1 MKLLHNGARALGG
14 LLLLSIPAW
23 AEETQTWR
31 YFAANAADNPYPNQ
45 ACITN
50 GTTWA
55 LAVDVVDA
63 DARTLRIACAGTAAN
78 AYLTDPTSAPTLDLR
93 GTVFGADETDTYTIT
108 KIAPRALGGD
118 ATKGTATAVVT
129 PGTLT
134 GDFEAWF
141 AGVPQVDADGKA
153 IDECLANY
161 ATITVDEPNLTGK
174 LKGNLVP
181 RTEKTIRWTI
191 RVPKATG
198 IDSWALAK
206 AAYNGSIAT
215 QTGTFTADSFLSVTY
230 VGGNGISNRRYDGLL
245 NLPAVT
251 TIGAWGF
258 GGNRPGG
265 FHDVRLSAEARAL
278 VTLDEGCGGWMDN
291 TTNIV
296 LGLAANNTL
305 AAQVF
310 RDLPKLRRVEF
321 TGYPPNFTETAA
333 DVFTGPGIDAITFI
347 VPPSAAWAAYLAPF
361 VASGDFIRWSGDQI
375 RAWRTEHPEGPV
387 VIGTVNGNVFK
398 SNTRHYLAVSD
409 RISSW
414 IHLDF
419 DAAHGDAVET
429 VFEIVDDAPFN
440 VALRLTARANT
451 ATGGVFAGWYG
462 DVADGKSP
470 DATLVLRDADF
481 SRWAFARFTHPWT
494 LTRDGERNAR
504 LDNGVFRLQAT
515 VDGATGTVT
524 LGRDAPCSLYAP
536 DSTGDGVLD
545 LGGAITGTDG
555 LAYRIVSLGWQHN
568 LLSSA
573 KDGTV
578 PGARVLLSPGTLT
591 SVGNAAQLFHATHY
605 RATYEAIVFDE
616 PTATGGPGS
625 WFFSDQKLLK
635 YVVFRCPAFTLAT
648 SLDGMFFGTLVGHT
662 DVGWWTLD
670 GVKTFGT
677 GQNNNLK
684 KDGRAASRLR
694 GSLKLPS
701 VTVIS
706 PHVLQDNNL
715 GEAWLAHG
723 DAKVQVLN
731 IQSNAFNNA
740 GITNLVLNAAP
751 DLAVGE
757 GAFLNLPNLKTVTYL
772 GPVVNKDAF
781 AAVLASATAAA
792 PVTVYASTFLG
803 WDKADYLDAPTADE
817 RANAPDGARIL
828 GVWRGPGGTAPL
840 AWVCH
845 RPSPFDPKR
854 TVFLLR

>member
-1 MKLLHNGARALGG
+1 MKRFLTTGIRTLVGI
-14 LLLLSIPAW
+14 LLLATPAW

-31 YFAANAADNPYPNQ
+31 YFAADAADNPHPGQ

-50 GTTWA
+50 GAAWA

-78 AYLTDPTSAPTLDLR
+78 AYLTDPTSAPALDLR
-93 GTVFGADETDTYTIT
+93 GTILGADETETYTIT

-141 AGVPQVDADGKA
+141 AGFQVDADGTA

-174 LKGNLVP
+174 LKEKLVP
-181 RTEKTIRWTI
+181 RTNNPIRWTI
-191 RVPKATG
+191 HVPRATSIETG
-198 IDSWALAK
+198 ALTASK
-206 AAYNGSIAT
+206 FGAPLPD
-215 QTGTFTADSFLSVTY
+215 QTGTFTENSFTSVRSIDM
-230 VGGNGISNRRYDGLL
+230 NGMSNRKYDGVLH
-245 NLPAVT
+245 LPAIES
-251 TIGAWGF
+251 IGSYGVS
-258 GGNRPGG
+258 GTYPGYFDIQLG
-265 FHDVRLSAEARAL
+265 AETRSVRNLRTGS
-278 VTLDEGCGGWMDN
+278 CGWM
-291 TTNIV
+291 TNPTNLV
-296 LGLAANNTL
+296 VGLAAGNTVEKW
-305 AAQVF
+305 AF
-310 RDLPKLRRVEF
+310 TRFPRLRRVEF

-361 VASGDFIRWSGDQI
+361 AASGDFIRWPVDQI

-387 VIGTVNGNVFK
+387 VIGTVKGNVFK
-398 SNTRHYLAVSD
+398 SDKDHYLAVSD

-419 DAAHGDAVET
+419 DTAHGDTVET
-429 VFEIVDDAPFN
+429 AFEIDDDAPFN
-440 VALRLTARANT
+440 VALRLTARADA
-451 ATGGVFAGWYG
+451 ATGGAFAGWYG
-462 DVADGKSP
+462 DVPDGKSP

-494 LTRDGERNAR
+494 LTRDGDRNAL
-504 LDNGVFRLQAT
+504 LDNGTFRLQAT
-515 VDGATGTVT
+515 VDDATGTVT

-536 DSTGDGVLD
+536 DNTGDGVLD
-545 LGGAITGTDG
+545 LGGTVTGRDG
-555 LAYRIVSLGWQHN
+555 LAYRIVSLGGEGS

-573 KDGTV
+573 QNDTI
-578 PGARVLLSPGTLT
+578 PGARVLLTPGTLT
-591 SVGNAAQLFHATHY
+591 SVGNAQLFHATNR
-605 RATYEAIVFDE
+605 RATYEAILFDE
-616 PTATGGPGS
+616 PTATGGPAR
-625 WFFSDQKLLK
+625 WFFSDQRLLK
-635 YVVFRCPAFTLAT
+635 YVVFRCPAFTFSTA
-648 SLDGMFFGTLVGHT
+648 LDGMFYYSLVGRT

-677 GQNNNLK
+677 GPNNNLK
-684 KDGRAASRLR
+684 MDNGRTASRLR

-701 VTVIS
+701 VTVIG
-706 PHVLQDNNL
+706 PHVLQDNYL

-731 IQSNAFNNA
+731 IQNNAFNNA

-772 GPVVNKDAF
+772 GPVVNEDAF

-803 WDKADYLDAPTADE
+803 WDKANYLAAPTADE

>member
-23 AEETQTWR
+23 AEDVQTWR
-31 YFAANAADNPYPNQ
+31 YFAADAVDNPHPGQ

-50 GTTWA
+50 GAAWA

-78 AYLTDPTSAPTLDLR
+78 AYLTDPTSAPALDLR
-93 GTVFGADETDTYTIT
+93 GTILGADETETYTIT

-141 AGVPQVDADGKA
+141 AGFQVDADGTA

-174 LKGNLVP
+174 LKEKLVP
-181 RTEKTIRWTI
+181 RTNNPIRWTI
-191 RVPKATG
+191 HVPRATSIETG
-198 IDSWALAK
+198 ALTASK
-206 AAYNGSIAT
+206 FGAPLPD
-215 QTGTFTADSFLSVTY
+215 QTGTFTENSFTSVRSIDM
-230 VGGNGISNRRYDGLL
+230 NGMSNRKYDGVLH
-245 NLPAVT
+245 LPAIES
-251 TIGAWGF
+251 IGSYGVS
-258 GGNRPGG
+258 GTYPGYFDIQLG
-265 FHDVRLSAEARAL
+265 AETRSVRNLRTGS
-278 VTLDEGCGGWMDN
+278 CGWM
-291 TTNIV
+291 TNPTNLV
-296 LGLAANNTL
+296 VGLAAGNTVEKW
-305 AAQVF
+305 AF
-310 RDLPKLRRVEF
+310 TRFPRLRRVEF

-361 VASGDFIRWSGDQI
+361 AASRDFIRWPVDQI
-375 RAWRTEHPEGPV
+375 RAWRAEHPEGPV

-398 SNTRHYLAVSD
+398 SDTRHYLAVSD

-414 IHLDF
+414 IDLDF
-419 DAAHGDAVET
+419 DTAHGDTVET
-429 VFEIVDDAPFN
+429 AFEIDDDAPFN
-440 VALRLTARANT
+440 VALRLTARADA
-451 ATGGVFAGWYG
+451 ATGGAFAGWYG
-462 DVADGKSP
+462 DVPDGKSP

-481 SRWAFARFTHPWT
+481 TRWAFARFTHPWT
-494 LTRDGERNAR
+494 LTRDGDRNAL
-504 LDNGVFRLQAT
+504 LDNGTFRLQAT
-515 VDGATGTVT
+515 VDGAARTVT
-524 LGRDAPCSLYAP
+524 LGRDAACSLYAP
-536 DSTGDGVLD
+536 DNTGDGVLD
-545 LGGAITGTDG
+545 LGGTVTGTDG
-555 LAYRIVSLGWQHN
+555 LAYRIVSLGGEGS

-573 KDGTV
+573 QNDTI
-578 PGARVLLSPGTLT
+578 PGARVLLTPGTLT
-591 SVGNAAQLFHATHY
+591 SVGNAQLFHATNR
-605 RATYEAIVFDE
+605 RATYEAILFDE
-616 PTATGGPGS
+616 PTATGGPAN
-625 WFFSDQKLLK
+625 WFFSDQRLLK
-635 YVVFRCPAFTLAT
+635 YVVFRCPAFTFSTA
-648 SLDGMFFGTLVGHT
+648 LDGMFYYSLVGHT

-677 GQNNNLK
+677 GRNNNLK
-684 KDGRAASRLR
+684 MDNGRTASRLR

-731 IQSNAFNNA
+731 IQSYAFNNA

-772 GPVVNKDAF
+772 GPVVNEDAF

-803 WDKADYLDAPTADE
+803 WDKADYLAAPTADE

>member
-31 YFAANAADNPYPNQ
+31 YFAADAADNPHPDQ

-50 GTTWA
+50 GAAWA

-63 DARTLRIACAGTAAN
+63 DARTLRIACAGAAAN
-78 AYLTDPTSAPTLDLR
+78 AYLTDPAGAPTLDLR
-93 GTVFGADETDTYTIT
+93 GTVFGANETEAYTIT

-118 ATKGTATAVVT
+118 ANKGTATAVVT

-141 AGVPQVDADGKA
+141 AGFQVDADGKA
-153 IDECLANY
+153 IGECLANY

-174 LKGNLVP
+174 LKEKLVP
-181 RTEKTIRWTI
+181 LTQGTIRWSI

-198 IDSWALAK
+198 IDSWALAA

-215 QTGTFTADSFLSVTY
+215 QTGTFTADSFLSVSY
-230 VGGNGISNRRYDGLL
+230 IGGNGMSNRSYDGLL

-251 TIGAWGF
+251 TIGSWGF
-258 GGNRPGG
+258 GGNKPG
-265 FHDVRLSAEARAL
+265 FHDIRLSSETRAL
-278 VTLDEGCGGWMDN
+278 ARLDEGCGGWMDN

-296 LGLAANNTL
+296 LGLAANNTF

-310 RDLPKLRRVEF
+310 RSLPKLRRVEF

-333 DVFTGPGIDAITFI
+333 NVFTGPGIDAITFI

-361 VASGDFIRWSGDQI
+361 AASGDFSRWPVDQI
-375 RAWRTEHPEGPV
+375 RAWRAEHPEGPV

-398 SNTRHYLAVSD
+398 SDTRHYLAVSD

-440 VALRLTARANT
+440 VALRLTARADA
-451 ATGGVFAGWYG
+451 ATGGAFAGWYG
-462 DVADGKSP
+462 DVPDGKSP

-481 SRWAFARFTHPWT
+481 TRWAFARFTHPWT
-494 LTRDGERNAR
+494 LTRDGDRNAR
-504 LDNGVFRLQAT
+504 LANGTFRLQAT
-515 VDGATGTVT
+515 VDGAARTVT
-524 LGRDAPCSLYAP
+524 LGRDAACSLYAP
-536 DSTGDGVLD
+536 DNTGDGVLD
-545 LGGAITGTDG
+545 LGGTVTGTDG
-555 LAYRIVSLGWQHN
+555 LAYRIVSLGGKGS

-573 KDGTV
+573 QNGTI
-578 PGARVLLSPGTLT
+578 PGARVLLTPGTLT
-591 SVGNAAQLFHATHY
+591 SVGNAQLFHATNR
-605 RATYEAIVFDE
+605 RATYEAILFDE
-616 PTATGGPGS
+616 PTATGGPAN
-625 WFFSDQKLLK
+625 WFFSDQRLLK
-635 YVVFRCPAFTLAT
+635 YVVFRCPAFTLSTA
-648 SLDGMFFGTLVGHT
+648 LDGMFYNSLVGRT

-684 KDGRAASRLR
+684 MDGRATSRLR
-694 GSLKLPS
+694 GALKLPS

-772 GPVVNKDAF
+772 GPVVNEDAF
-781 AAVLASATAAA
+781 AAVLASATTAA

-803 WDKADYLDAPTADE
+803 WDKANYLATPTADE

>member
-31 YFAANAADNPYPNQ
+31 YFAANAADNPHPGQ

-50 GTTWA
+50 GAAWA

-63 DARTLRIACAGTAAN
+63 DARTLRIACAGAAAN
-78 AYLTDPTSAPTLDLR
+78 AYLTDPAGAPTLDLR
-93 GTVFGADETDTYTIT
+93 GTVFGADETETYTIT

-141 AGVPQVDADGKA
+141 AGFQVDADDTA
-153 IDECLANY
+153 IDECFADY
-161 ATITVDEPNLTGK
+161 TAITVDEPNLTGK
-174 LKGNLVP
+174 LKEKLVP
-181 RTEKTIRWTI
+181 RTKEAIRWTI
-191 RVPKATG
+191 RVPKAIG
-198 IDSWALAK
+198 IDSWALA
-206 AAYNGSIAT
+206 AAYNNGSIAT
-215 QTGTFTADSFLSVTY
+215 QTGTFTADSFTSVRSID
-230 VGGNGISNRRYDGLL
+230 GNGMSNRRYDGLL

-251 TIGAWGF
+251 TIGSWGF

-321 TGYPPNFTETAA
+321 TGYPPNFTGTAA
-333 DVFTGPGIDAITFI
+333 DVFTGPGSDAITFI

-361 VASGDFIRWSGDQI
+361 AASGDFIRWPVDQI
-375 RAWRTEHPEGPV
+375 RAWRDEHPEGPV

-398 SNTRHYLAVSD
+398 SDKDHYLAVSD

-414 IHLDF
+414 IDLDF
-419 DAAHGDAVET
+419 DTAHGDTVET
-429 VFEIVDDAPFN
+429 AFEIDDDAPFN
-440 VALRLTARANT
+440 VALRLTARADA
-451 ATGGVFAGWYG
+451 ATGGAFAGWYG
-462 DVADGKSP
+462 DVPDGKSP

-481 SRWAFARFTHPWT
+481 TRWAFARFTHPWT
-494 LTRDGERNAR
+494 LTRDGDRNAR
-504 LDNGVFRLQAT
+504 LDNGTFHLQAT
-515 VDGATGTVT
+515 VDGAARTVT
-524 LGRDAPCSLYAP
+524 LGRDAACSLYAP
-536 DSTGDGVLD
+536 DNTGDGVLD
-545 LGGAITGTDG
+545 LGGTVTGTDG

-635 YVVFRCPAFTLAT
+635 YIVFRCPAFTLAT

-670 GVKTFGT
+670 GVTTFGT

-684 KDGRAASRLR
+684 KDGRATSRLR
-694 GSLKLPS
+694 GALKLPS

-803 WDKADYLDAPTADE
+803 WDKANYLDAPTADE

-828 GVWRGPGGTAPL
+828 GVWRGPGGTPL

>member
-14 LLLLSIPAW
+14 LLLLATPAW

-31 YFAANAADNPYPNQ
+31 YFAADAADNPHPGQ

-50 GTTWA
+50 GAAWA

-78 AYLTDPTSAPTLDLR
+78 AYLTDPTSAPALDLR
-93 GTVFGADETDTYTIT
+93 GTILGADETETYTIT

-118 ATKGTATAVVT
+118 AKKGTATAVVT

-141 AGVPQVDADGKA
+141 AGFQVDADGTA

-161 ATITVDEPNLTGK
+161 AAITVDEPNLTGK
-174 LKGNLVP
+174 LKEKLVP
-181 RTEKTIRWTI
+181 RTKETIRWTI

-198 IDSWALAK
+198 IDRWALAR
-206 AAYNGSIAT
+206 AYNNGSIAT
-215 QTGTFTADSFLSVTY
+215 QTGTFTADSFTSVRSID
-230 VGGNGISNRRYDGLL
+230 GNGMSNRSYDGLL

-251 TIGAWGF
+251 TIGSWGF
-258 GGNRPGG
+258 GGNRPG
-265 FHDVRLSAEARAL
+265 FDEIRLNEETRAL
-278 VTLDEGCGGWMDN
+278 ARLDEGCGGWMDN

-310 RDLPKLRRVEF
+310 RALPKLRRVEF

-333 DVFTGPGIDAITFI
+333 NVFTGPGVESITFI

-361 VASGDFIRWSGDQI
+361 AANGDFIRWSVDQI

-398 SNTRHYLAVSD
+398 SDTRHYLAVSD

-440 VALRLTARANT
+440 VALRLTARADA
-451 ATGGVFAGWYG
+451 ATGGAFAGWYG
-462 DVADGKSP
+462 DVPDGKSP

-481 SRWAFARFTHPWT
+481 TRWAFARFTHPWT
-494 LTRDGERNAR
+494 LTRDGDRNAL
-504 LDNGVFRLQAT
+504 LDNGTFRLQAT
-515 VDGATGTVT
+515 VDGAARTVT
-524 LGRDAPCSLYAP
+524 LGRDAACSLYAP
-536 DSTGDGVLD
+536 DNTGDGVLD
-545 LGGAITGTDG
+545 LGGTVTGTDG
-555 LAYRIVSLGWQHN
+555 LAYRIVSLGGKGS

-573 KDGTV
+573 QNDTI
-578 PGARVLLSPGTLT
+578 PGARVLLTPGTLT
-591 SVGNAAQLFHATHY
+591 SVGDAQLFHATNR
-605 RATYEAIVFDE
+605 RATYEAILFDE
-616 PTATGGPGS
+616 PTATGGPAR
-625 WFFSDQKLLK
+625 WFFSDQRLLK
-635 YVVFRCPAFTLAT
+635 YVVFRCPAFTFSTA
-648 SLDGMFFGTLVGHT
+648 LDGMFYYSLVGHT

-677 GQNNNLK
+677 GRNNNLK
-684 KDGRAASRLR
+684 MDNGRTASRLR

-772 GPVVNKDAF
+772 GPVVNEDAF

-803 WDKADYLDAPTADE
+803 WDKANYLAAPTADE

>member
-23 AEETQTWR
+23 AEDVQTWR
-31 YFAANAADNPYPNQ
+31 YFAADAADNPHPGQ

-50 GTTWA
+50 GAAWA

-63 DARTLRIACAGTAAN
+63 DARTLRIVCAGTAAN
-78 AYLTDPTSAPTLDLR
+78 AYLTDPTSAPALDLR
-93 GTVFGADETDTYTIT
+93 GTILGADETETYTIT

-141 AGVPQVDADGKA
+141 AGFQVDADGTA

-174 LKGNLVP
+174 LKEKLVP
-181 RTEKTIRWTI
+181 RTNNPIRWTI
-191 RVPKATG
+191 HVPRATSIETG
-198 IDSWALAK
+198 ALTASK
-206 AAYNGSIAT
+206 FGAPLPD
-215 QTGTFTADSFLSVTY
+215 QTGTFTENSFTSVRSIDM
-230 VGGNGISNRRYDGLL
+230 NGMSNRKYDGVLH
-245 NLPAVT
+245 LPAIES
-251 TIGAWGF
+251 IGSYGVS
-258 GGNRPGG
+258 GTYPGYFDIQLG
-265 FHDVRLSAEARAL
+265 AETRSVRNLRTGS
-278 VTLDEGCGGWMDN
+278 CGWM
-291 TTNIV
+291 TNPTNLV
-296 LGLAANNTL
+296 VGLAAGNTVKKW
-305 AAQVF
+305 AF
-310 RDLPKLRRVEF
+310 TRFPRLRRVEF
-321 TGYPPNFTETAA
+321 TGYPPNFTETAV
-333 DVFTGPGIDAITFI
+333 DVFTGPGADSITFI

-361 VASGDFIRWSGDQI
+361 AANGDFIRWSGDQI
-375 RAWRTEHPEGPV
+375 RAWRAEHPEGPV

-398 SNTRHYLAVSD
+398 SDTRHYLAVSD

-414 IHLDF
+414 IDLDF
-419 DAAHGDAVET
+419 DTAHGDAVET

-440 VALRLTARANT
+440 VALRLTARANA
-451 ATGGVFAGWYG
+451 ATGGAFAGWYG

-481 SRWAFARFTHPWT
+481 TRWAFARFTHPWT
-494 LTRDGERNAR
+494 LTRDGDRNAL
-504 LDNGVFRLQAT
+504 LDNGTFRLQAT

-524 LGRDAPCSLYAP
+524 LGRDAACSLYAP
-536 DSTGDGVLD
+536 DNTGDGVLD
-545 LGGAITGTDG
+545 LGGTVTGTDG
-555 LAYRIVSLGWQHN
+555 LAYRIVSLGGEGS

-573 KDGTV
+573 QNDTI
-578 PGARVLLSPGTLT
+578 PGARVLLTPGTLT
-591 SVGNAAQLFHATHY
+591 SVGNAQLFHATNR
-605 RATYEAIVFDE
+605 RATYEAILFDE
-616 PTATGGPGS
+616 PTATGGPAN
-625 WFFSDQKLLK
+625 WFFSDQRLLK
-635 YVVFRCPAFTLAT
+635 YVVFRCPAFTFSTA
-648 SLDGMFFGTLVGHT
+648 LDGMFYYSLVGHT

-677 GQNNNLK
+677 GRNNNLK
-684 KDGRAASRLR
+684 MDNGRTASRLR

-731 IQSNAFNNA
+731 IQNNAFNNA

-772 GPVVNKDAF
+772 GPVVNEDAF

-803 WDKADYLDAPTADE
+803 WDKANYLAAPTADE

>member
-1 MKLLHNGARALGG
+1 MKRFLATSIRTLVGF
-14 LLLLSIPAW
+14 LLLATPAW

-31 YFAANAADNPYPNQ
+31 YFAADAADNPHPGQ

-78 AYLTDPTSAPTLDLR
+78 AYLTDPTSAPALDLR
-93 GTVFGADETDTYTIT
+93 GTILGADETETYTIT

-141 AGVPQVDADGKA
+141 AGFQVDADGTA

-174 LKGNLVP
+174 LKEKLVP
-181 RTEKTIRWTI
+181 RTNNPIRWTI
-191 RVPKATG
+191 HVPRATSIETG
-198 IDSWALAK
+198 ALTASK
-206 AAYNGSIAT
+206 FGAPLPD
-215 QTGTFTADSFLSVTY
+215 QTGTFTENSFTSVRSIDM
-230 VGGNGISNRRYDGLL
+230 NGMSNRKYDGVLH
-245 NLPAVT
+245 LPAIES
-251 TIGAWGF
+251 IGSYGVS
-258 GGNRPGG
+258 GTYPGYFDIQLG
-265 FHDVRLSAEARAL
+265 AETRSVRNLRTGS
-278 VTLDEGCGGWMDN
+278 CGWM
-291 TTNIV
+291 TNPTNLV
-296 LGLAANNTL
+296 VGLAAGNTVEEW
-305 AAQVF
+305 AF
-310 RDLPKLRRVEF
+310 TRFPRLRRVEF

-361 VASGDFIRWSGDQI
+361 AASGDFIRWPGDQI
-375 RAWRTEHPEGPV
+375 RAWRDEHPEGPV

-398 SNTRHYLAVSD
+398 SDTRHYLAVSD

-414 IHLDF
+414 IDLDF
-419 DAAHGDAVET
+419 DTAHGDTVET
-429 VFEIVDDAPFN
+429 AFEIDDDAPFN
-440 VALRLTARANT
+440 VALRLTARADA
-451 ATGGVFAGWYG
+451 ATGGAFAGWYG
-462 DVADGKSP
+462 DVPDGKSP

-481 SRWAFARFTHPWT
+481 TRWAFARFTHPWT
-494 LTRDGERNAR
+494 LTRDGDRNAR
-504 LDNGVFRLQAT
+504 LDNGTFRLQAT
-515 VDGATGTVT
+515 VDGAARTVT
-524 LGRDAPCSLYAP
+524 LGRDAACSLYAP
-536 DSTGDGVLD
+536 DNTGDGVLD
-545 LGGAITGTDG
+545 LGGTVTGRDG
-555 LAYRIVSLGWQHN
+555 LAYRIVSLGGEGS

-573 KDGTV
+573 QNDTI
-578 PGARVLLSPGTLT
+578 PGARVLLTPGTLT
-591 SVGNAAQLFHATHY
+591 SVGNAQLFHATNR
-605 RATYEAIVFDE
+605 RATYEAILFDE
-616 PTATGGPGS
+616 PTATGGPAN
-625 WFFSDQKLLK
+625 WFFSDQRLLK
-635 YVVFRCPAFTLAT
+635 YVVFRCPAFTFSTA
-648 SLDGMFFGTLVGHT
+648 LDGMFYYSLVGHT

-677 GQNNNLK
+677 GRNNNLK
-684 KDGRAASRLR
+684 MDNGRAASRLR

-772 GPVVNKDAF
+772 GPVVNEDAF

-803 WDKADYLDAPTADE
+803 WDKADYLAAPTADE

>member
-23 AEETQTWR
+23 AEDVQTWR
-31 YFAANAADNPYPNQ
+31 YFAKDAVDNPYPNQ

-63 DARTLRIACAGTAAN
+63 DARILRIACAGTAAN
-78 AYLTDPTSAPTLDLR
+78 AYLTDPTSAPALDLR
-93 GTVFGADETDTYTIT
+93 GTILGADETETYTIT
-108 KIAPRALGGD
+108 KIAPQALGGD
-118 ATKGTATAVVT
+118 AAKGTATAVVT

-141 AGVPQVDADGKA
+141 AGFQVDADGTA

-174 LKGNLVP
+174 LKEKLVP
-181 RTEKTIRWTI
+181 RTNNPIRWTI
-191 RVPKATG
+191 HVPRATSIETG
-198 IDSWALAK
+198 ALTASK
-206 AAYNGSIAT
+206 FGAPLPD
-215 QTGTFTADSFLSVTY
+215 QTGTFTENSFTSVRSIDM
-230 VGGNGISNRRYDGLL
+230 NGMSNRKYDGVLH
-245 NLPAVT
+245 LPAIES
-251 TIGAWGF
+251 IGSYGVS
-258 GGNRPGG
+258 GTYPGYFDIQLG
-265 FHDVRLSAEARAL
+265 AETRSVRNLRTGS
-278 VTLDEGCGGWMDN
+278 CGWM
-291 TTNIV
+291 TNPTNLV
-296 LGLAANNTL
+296 VGLAAGNTVKKW
-305 AAQVF
+305 AF
-310 RDLPKLRRVEF
+310 TRFPRLRRVEF
-321 TGYPPNFTETAA
+321 TGYPPNFTETAV
-333 DVFTGPGIDAITFI
+333 DVFTGPGADSITFI

-361 VASGDFIRWSGDQI
+361 AANGDFIRWSGDQI
-375 RAWRTEHPEGPV
+375 RAWRAEHPEGPV

-398 SNTRHYLAVSD
+398 SDTRHYLAVSD

-414 IHLDF
+414 IDLDF
-419 DAAHGDAVET
+419 DTAHGDTVET
-429 VFEIVDDAPFN
+429 AFEIDDDAPFN
-440 VALRLTARANT
+440 VALRLTARADA
-451 ATGGVFAGWYG
+451 ATGGAFAGWYG
-462 DVADGKSP
+462 DVPDGKSP

-481 SRWAFARFTHPWT
+481 TRWAFARFTHPWT
-494 LTRDGERNAR
+494 LTRDGDRNAL
-504 LDNGVFRLQAT
+504 LDNGTFRLQAT
-515 VDGATGTVT
+515 VDGAARTVT
-524 LGRDAPCSLYAP
+524 LGRDAACSLYAP

-555 LAYRIVSLGWQHN
+555 FAYRIVSLGGEGS

-573 KDGTV
+573 QNDTI
-578 PGARVLLSPGTLT
+578 PGARVLLTPGTLT
-591 SVGNAAQLFHATHY
+591 SVGNAQLFHATNR
-605 RATYEAIVFDE
+605 RATYEAILFDE
-616 PTATGGPGS
+616 PTATGGPAS
-625 WFFSDQKLLK
+625 WFFSDQRLLK
-635 YVVFRCPAFTLAT
+635 YVVFRCPAFTFSTA
-648 SLDGMFFGTLVGHT
+648 LDGMFYYSLVGHT

-677 GQNNNLK
+677 GRNNNLK
-684 KDGRAASRLR
+684 MDNGRTASRLR

-701 VTVIS
+701 VTSLS

-731 IQSNAFNNA
+731 IQSYAFNNA

-772 GPVVNKDAF
+772 GPVVNEDAF
-781 AAVLASATAAA
+781 AAVLASATTAA

-803 WDKADYLDAPTADE
+803 WNKADYLAAPTADE
-817 RANAPDGARIL
+817 RATAPDGARIL
-828 GVWRGPGGTAPL
+828 GVWRGPGGTPL

>member
-23 AEETQTWR
+23 AEDVQTWR
-31 YFAANAADNPYPNQ
+31 YFAKDAVDNPHPGQ

-50 GTTWA
+50 GAAWA

-78 AYLTDPTSAPTLDLR
+78 AYLTDPTSAPALDLR
-93 GTVFGADETDTYTIT
+93 GTILGADETETYTIT

-141 AGVPQVDADGKA
+141 AGFQVDADGTA

-174 LKGNLVP
+174 LKEKLVP
-181 RTEKTIRWTI
+181 RTNNPIRWTI
-191 RVPKATG
+191 HVPRATSIETG
-198 IDSWALAK
+198 ALTASK
-206 AAYNGSIAT
+206 FGAPLPD
-215 QTGTFTADSFLSVTY
+215 QTGTFTENSFTSVRSIDM
-230 VGGNGISNRRYDGLL
+230 NGMSNRKYDGVLH
-245 NLPAVT
+245 LPAIES
-251 TIGAWGF
+251 IGSYGVS
-258 GGNRPGG
+258 GTYPGYFDIQLG
-265 FHDVRLSAEARAL
+265 AETRSVRNLRTGS
-278 VTLDEGCGGWMDN
+278 CGWM
-291 TTNIV
+291 TNPTNLV
-296 LGLAANNTL
+296 VGLAAGNTVKKW
-305 AAQVF
+305 AF
-310 RDLPKLRRVEF
+310 TRFPRLRRVEF
-321 TGYPPNFTETAA
+321 TGYPPNFTETAV
-333 DVFTGPGIDAITFI
+333 DVFTGPGADSITFI

-361 VASGDFIRWSGDQI
+361 AANGDFIRWSGDQI
-375 RAWRTEHPEGPV
+375 RAWRAEHPEGPV

-398 SNTRHYLAVSD
+398 SDTRHYLAVSD

-414 IHLDF
+414 IDLDF
-419 DAAHGDAVET
+419 DTAHGDAVET

-440 VALRLTARANT
+440 VALRLTARADA
-451 ATGGVFAGWYG
+451 ATGGAFAGWYG
-462 DVADGKSP
+462 DVPDGKSP

-481 SRWAFARFTHPWT
+481 TRWAFARFTHPWT
-494 LTRDGERNAR
+494 LTRDGDRNAL
-504 LDNGVFRLQAT
+504 LDNGTFRLQAT
-515 VDGATGTVT
+515 VDGAARTVT

-536 DSTGDGVLD
+536 GNTGDGVLD

-555 LAYRIVSLGWQHN
+555 LAYRIVSLGWKGS

-573 KDGTV
+573 QNDTI
-578 PGARVLLSPGTLT
+578 PGARVLLTPGTLT
-591 SVGNAAQLFHATHY
+591 SVGNAQLFHATNR
-605 RATYEAIVFDE
+605 RATYEAILFDE
-616 PTATGGPGS
+616 PTATGGPAN
-625 WFFSDQKLLK
+625 WFFSDQRLLK
-635 YVVFRCPAFTLAT
+635 YVVFRCPAFTFSTA
-648 SLDGMFFGTLVGHT
+648 LDGMFYNSLVGRT

-731 IQSNAFNNA
+731 IQSYAFNNA
-740 GITNLVLNAAP
+740 GLTNLVLNAAP

-772 GPVVNKDAF
+772 GPVVNEDAF

-803 WDKADYLDAPTADE
+803 WDKANYLAAPTADE

-828 GVWRGPGGTAPL
+828 GVWRGPGDTAPL

>member
-23 AEETQTWR
+23 AEDVQTWR
-31 YFAANAADNPYPNQ
+31 YFAADAADNPHPGQ

-50 GTTWA
+50 GAAWA

-63 DARTLRIACAGTAAN
+63 DARTLRIACAGAAAN
-78 AYLTDPTSAPTLDLR
+78 AYLTDPTSAPALDLR
-93 GTVFGADETDTYTIT
+93 GTILGADETETYTIT

-118 ATKGTATAVVT
+118 AAKGTATAVVT

-141 AGVPQVDADGKA
+141 AGFQVDADGTA

-174 LKGNLVP
+174 LKEKLVP
-181 RTEKTIRWTI
+181 RTNNPIRWTI
-191 RVPKATG
+191 HVPRATSIETG
-198 IDSWALAK
+198 ALTASK
-206 AAYNGSIAT
+206 FGAPLPD
-215 QTGTFTADSFLSVTY
+215 QTGTFTENSFTSVRSIDM
-230 VGGNGISNRRYDGLL
+230 NGMSNRKYDGVLH
-245 NLPAVT
+245 LPAIES
-251 TIGAWGF
+251 IGSYGVS
-258 GGNRPGG
+258 GTYPGYFDIQLG
-265 FHDVRLSAEARAL
+265 AETRSVRNLRTGS
-278 VTLDEGCGGWMDN
+278 CGWM
-291 TTNIV
+291 TNPTNLV
-296 LGLAANNTL
+296 VGLAAGNTVKKW
-305 AAQVF
+305 AF
-310 RDLPKLRRVEF
+310 TRFPRLRRVEF
-321 TGYPPNFTETAA
+321 TGYPPNFTETAV
-333 DVFTGPGIDAITFI
+333 DVFTGPGADSITFI

-361 VASGDFIRWSGDQI
+361 AANGDFIRWSGDQI
-375 RAWRTEHPEGPV
+375 RAWRAEHPEGPV

-398 SNTRHYLAVSD
+398 SDTRHYLAVSD

-414 IHLDF
+414 IDLDF
-419 DAAHGDAVET
+419 DTAHGDTVET
-429 VFEIVDDAPFN
+429 AFEIDDDAPFN
-440 VALRLTARANT
+440 VALRLTARADA
-451 ATGGVFAGWYG
+451 ATGGAFAGWYG
-462 DVADGKSP
+462 DVPDGKSP

-481 SRWAFARFTHPWT
+481 TRWAFARFTHPWT
-494 LTRDGERNAR
+494 LTRDGDRNAL
-504 LDNGVFRLQAT
+504 LDNGTFRLQAT
-515 VDGATGTVT
+515 VDGAARTVT
-524 LGRDAPCSLYAP
+524 LGRDAACSLYAP
-536 DSTGDGVLD
+536 DNTGDGVLD
-545 LGGAITGTDG
+545 LGGTVTGRDG
-555 LAYRIVSLGWQHN
+555 LAYRIVSLGGEGS

-573 KDGTV
+573 QNDTI
-578 PGARVLLSPGTLT
+578 PGARVLLTPGTLT
-591 SVGNAAQLFHATHY
+591 SVGNAQLFHATNR
-605 RATYEAIVFDE
+605 RATYEAILFDE
-616 PTATGGPGS
+616 PTATGGPAN
-625 WFFSDQKLLK
+625 WFFSDQRLLK
-635 YVVFRCPAFTLAT
+635 YVVFRCPAFTFSTA
-648 SLDGMFFGTLVGHT
+648 LDGMFYYSLVGHT

-684 KDGRAASRLR
+684 KDNGRAASRLR

-772 GPVVNKDAF
+772 GPVVNEDAF

-803 WDKADYLDAPTADE
+803 WDKADYLAAPTADE

>member
-1 MKLLHNGARALGG
+1 MKRFLTTSIRTLVGF
-14 LLLLSIPAW
+14 LLLSIPAW
-23 AEETQTWR
+23 AEDVQTWR
-31 YFAANAADNPYPNQ
+31 YFAADAADNPHPGQ

-50 GTTWA
+50 GAAWA

-63 DARTLRIACAGTAAN
+63 DARTLRIACAGDAAN
-78 AYLTDPTSAPTLDLR
+78 AYLTDPAGAPTLDLR
-93 GTVFGADETDTYTIT
+93 GTVFGADETEAYTIT

-174 LKGNLVP
+174 LKEKLVP
-181 RTEKTIRWTI
+181 RTKETIRWTI

-198 IDSWALAK
+198 IDSGALVG
-206 AAYNGSIAT
+206 AYNGSIAT
-215 QTGTFTADSFLSVTY
+215 QTGTFTADSFLSVSY
-230 VGGNGISNRRYDGLL
+230 IGGNGMSNRRYDGLL

-251 TIGAWGF
+251 TIGSWGF

-265 FHDVRLSAEARAL
+265 FHDIRLSSETRAL
-278 VTLDEGCGGWMDN
+278 ARLDEGCGGWMDN

-296 LGLAANNTL
+296 LGLAANNTF
-305 AAQVF
+305 ASQVF
-310 RDLPKLRRVEF
+310 HDLPKLRHVEF
-321 TGYPPNFTETAA
+321 TGYPPNFTGTAA

-361 VASGDFIRWSGDQI
+361 AANGDFIRWPVDQI
-375 RAWRTEHPEGPV
+375 RAWRAEHPEGPV

-414 IHLDF
+414 IDLDF
-419 DAAHGDAVET
+419 DTAHGDTVET
-429 VFEIVDDAPFN
+429 AFEIDDDAPFN
-440 VALRLTARANT
+440 VALRLTARADAT
-451 ATGGVFAGWYG
+451 TGGAFAGWYG
-462 DVADGKSP
+462 DVPDGKSP

-515 VDGATGTVT
+515 VDDATGTVT

-536 DSTGDGVLD
+536 DNTGDGVLD
-545 LGGAITGTDG
+545 LGGAITEKDG
-555 LAYRIVSLGWQHN
+555 LAYRIVSLGGEGS

-573 KDGTV
+573 QNGTI
-578 PGARVLLSPGTLT
+578 PGARVLLTPGTLT
-591 SVGNAAQLFHATHY
+591 SVGNAQLFHATNR
-605 RATYEAIVFDE
+605 RATYEAILFDE
-616 PTATGGPGS
+616 PTATGGPAR
-625 WFFSDQKLLK
+625 WFFSDQRLLK
-635 YVVFRCPAFTLAT
+635 YVVFSCPAFTFSTA
-648 SLDGMFFGTLVGHT
+648 LDGMFYYSLVGRT

-677 GQNNNLK
+677 GPNNNLK
-684 KDGRAASRLR
+684 MDGRAASRLR

-701 VTVIS
+701 VTVIG

-723 DAKVQVLN
+723 DAKVQVLD
-731 IQSNAFNNA
+731 IQSSAFNNA

-772 GPVVNKDAF
+772 GPVVNEDAF

-803 WDKADYLDAPTADE
+803 WDKANYLAAPTADE

>member
-23 AEETQTWR
+23 AEDVQTWR
-31 YFAANAADNPYPNQ
+31 YFAADAVDNPHPGQ

-50 GTTWA
+50 GAAWA

-78 AYLTDPTSAPTLDLR
+78 AYLTDPTSAPALDLR
-93 GTVFGADETDTYTIT
+93 GTVFGADETDAYTIT

-141 AGVPQVDADGKA
+141 AGFQVDADGTA

-174 LKGNLVP
+174 LKEKLVP
-181 RTEKTIRWTI
+181 RTNNPIRWTI
-191 RVPKATG
+191 HVPRATSIENG
-198 IDSWALAK
+198 ALTASK
-206 AAYNGSIAT
+206 FGAPLPD
-215 QTGTFTADSFLSVTY
+215 QTGTFTENSFTSVRSIDM
-230 VGGNGISNRRYDGLL
+230 NGMSNRKYDGVLH
-245 NLPAVT
+245 LPAIES
-251 TIGAWGF
+251 IGSYGVS
-258 GGNRPGG
+258 GSNPGYFDIQLG
-265 FHDVRLSAEARAL
+265 AETRSVRNLRTGS
-278 VTLDEGCGGWMDN
+278 CGWM
-291 TTNIV
+291 TNPTNLV
-296 LGLAANNTL
+296 VGLAAGNTVKKW
-305 AAQVF
+305 AF
-310 RDLPKLRRVEF
+310 TRFPRLRRVEF

-361 VASGDFIRWSGDQI
+361 AASRDFIRWPVDQI
-375 RAWRTEHPEGPV
+375 RAWRAEHPEGPV

-398 SNTRHYLAVSD
+398 SDTRHYLAVSD

-419 DAAHGDAVET
+419 DTAHGDAVET

-440 VALRLTARANT
+440 VALRLTARADA
-451 ATGGVFAGWYG
+451 ATGGAFAGWYG
-462 DVADGKSP
+462 DVPDGKSP

-481 SRWAFARFTHPWT
+481 TRWAFARFTHPWT
-494 LTRDGERNAR
+494 LTRDGDRNAL
-504 LDNGVFRLQAT
+504 LDNGTFRLQAT
-515 VDGATGTVT
+515 VDGAARTVT
-524 LGRDAPCSLYAP
+524 LGRDAVCSLYAP
-536 DSTGDGVLD
+536 DNTGDGVLD
-545 LGGAITGTDG
+545 LGGTVTGTDG
-555 LAYRIVSLGWQHN
+555 LAYRIVSLGGKGS

-573 KDGTV
+573 QNGTI
-578 PGARVLLSPGTLT
+578 PGARVLLTPGTLT
-591 SVGNAAQLFHATHY
+591 SVGNAQLFHATNR
-605 RATYEAIVFDE
+605 RATYEAILFDE
-616 PTATGGPGS
+616 PTATGGPAN
-625 WFFSDQKLLK
+625 WFFSDQLLLK
-635 YVVFRCPAFTLAT
+635 YVVFRCPAFTFSTA
-648 SLDGMFFGTLVGHT
+648 LDGMFYNSLVGHT

-677 GQNNNLK
+677 GPNNNLK
-684 KDGRAASRLR
+684 MDNGRTASRLR

-701 VTVIS
+701 VTVIG
-706 PHVLQDNNL
+706 PHVLQDNYL

-731 IQSNAFNNA
+731 IQNNAFNNA

-772 GPVVNKDAF
+772 GPVVNEDAF

-803 WDKADYLDAPTADE
+803 WDKANYLAAPTADE

>member
-23 AEETQTWR
+23 AEDVQTWR
-31 YFAANAADNPYPNQ
+31 YFAADAADNPHPGQ

-50 GTTWA
+50 GAAWA

-78 AYLTDPTSAPTLDLR
+78 AYLTDPTSAPALDLR
-93 GTVFGADETDTYTIT
+93 GTILGADETETYTIT

-141 AGVPQVDADGKA
+141 AGFQVDADGTA

-174 LKGNLVP
+174 LKEKLVP
-181 RTEKTIRWTI
+181 RTNNPIRWTI
-191 RVPKATG
+191 HVPRATSIETG
-198 IDSWALAK
+198 ALTASK
-206 AAYNGSIAT
+206 FGAPLPD
-215 QTGTFTADSFLSVTY
+215 QTGTFTENSFTSVRSIDM
-230 VGGNGISNRRYDGLL
+230 NGMSNRKYDGVLH
-245 NLPAVT
+245 LPAIES
-251 TIGAWGF
+251 IGSYGVS
-258 GGNRPGG
+258 GTYPGYFDIQLG
-265 FHDVRLSAEARAL
+265 AETRSVRNLRTGS
-278 VTLDEGCGGWMDN
+278 CGWM
-291 TTNIV
+291 TNPTNLV
-296 LGLAANNTL
+296 VGLAAGNTVEKW
-305 AAQVF
+305 AF
-310 RDLPKLRRVEF
+310 TRFPRLRRVEF

-361 VASGDFIRWSGDQI
+361 AASRDFIRWPVDQI
-375 RAWRTEHPEGPV
+375 RAWRAEHPEGPI

-414 IHLDF
+414 IDLDF
-419 DAAHGDAVET
+419 DTAHGDTVET
-429 VFEIVDDAPFN
+429 AFEIDDDAPFN
-440 VALRLTARANT
+440 VALRLTARADA
-451 ATGGVFAGWYG
+451 ATGGAFAGWYG
-462 DVADGKSP
+462 DVPDGKSP

-481 SRWAFARFTHPWT
+481 TRWAFARFTHPWT
-494 LTRDGERNAR
+494 LTRDGDRNAL
-504 LDNGVFRLQAT
+504 LDNGTFRLQAT

-524 LGRDAPCSLYAP
+524 LGRDAACSLYAP
-536 DSTGDGVLD
+536 DNTGDGVLD
-545 LGGAITGTDG
+545 LGGTVTGTDG
-555 LAYRIVSLGWQHN
+555 LAYRIVSLGGEGS

-573 KDGTV
+573 QNDTI
-578 PGARVLLSPGTLT
+578 PGARVLLTPGTLT
-591 SVGNAAQLFHATHY
+591 SVGNAQLFHATNR
-605 RATYEAIVFDE
+605 RATYEAILFDE
-616 PTATGGPGS
+616 PTATGGPAN
-625 WFFSDQKLLK
+625 WFFSDQRLLK
-635 YVVFRCPAFTLAT
+635 YVVFRCPAFTFSTA
-648 SLDGMFFGTLVGHT
+648 LDGMFYYSLVGHT

-677 GQNNNLK
+677 GRNNNLK
-684 KDGRAASRLR
+684 MDNGRTASRLR

-772 GPVVNKDAF
+772 GPVVNEDAF

-803 WDKADYLDAPTADE
+803 WDKANYLAAPTADE

>member
-23 AEETQTWR
+23 AEDVQTWR
-31 YFAANAADNPYPNQ
+31 YFAADAADNPYPNQ

-78 AYLTDPTSAPTLDLR
+78 AYLTDPTSAPSLDLR
-93 GTVFGADETDTYTIT
+93 GTVFGADETETYTIT

-141 AGVPQVDADGKA
+141 AGFQVDADGTA
-153 IDECLANY
+153 IECLANY
-161 ATITVDEPNLTGK
+161 AAITVDEPNLTGK
-174 LKGNLVP
+174 LKEKLVP

-198 IDSWALAK
+198 IDSWALAR
-206 AAYNGSIAT
+206 AYNNGSIAT
-215 QTGTFTADSFLSVTY
+215 QTGTFTADSFTSVRSID
-230 VGGNGISNRRYDGLL
+230 GNGMSNRSYDGLL

-251 TIGAWGF
+251 TIGSWGF
-258 GGNRPGG
+258 GGNRPG
-265 FHDVRLSAEARAL
+265 FDEIRLNEETRAL
-278 VTLDEGCGGWMDN
+278 ARLDEGCGGWMDN

-310 RDLPKLRRVEF
+310 RALPKLRRVEF

-333 DVFTGPGIDAITFI
+333 NVFTGPGVESITFI

-361 VASGDFIRWSGDQI
+361 AASGDFIRWPVDKI
-375 RAWRTEHPEGPV
+375 RAWCDEHPEGPV
-387 VIGTVNGNVFK
+387 VIGTVKGNVFK
-398 SNTRHYLAVSD
+398 SDKDHYLAVSD

-419 DAAHGDAVET
+419 DAAHGDTVET
-429 VFEIVDDAPFN
+429 AFEIVDDAPFN
-440 VALRLTARANT
+440 VALRLTARANA

-462 DVADGKSP
+462 DVPDGKSP

-481 SRWAFARFTHPWT
+481 TRWAFARFTHPWT
-494 LTRDGERNAR
+494 LTRDGDRNAR

-515 VDGATGTVT
+515 VDGATRTVT

-545 LGGAITGTDG
+545 LGGAITGPDG
-555 LAYRIVSLGWQHN
+555 PYRIVSLGWKHN
-568 LLSSA
+568 LLSSS

-677 GQNNNLK
+677 GQDNDLK
-684 KDGRAASRLR
+684 KDSRVDTRLR

-706 PHVLQDNNL
+706 PHVFQNNNL

-723 DAKVQVLN
+723 DAKVQVLD
-731 IQSNAFNNA
+731 IQSSAFNSA
-740 GITNLVLNAAP
+740 GLTNLVLNAAP
-751 DLAVGE
+751 NLAVGE
-757 GAFLNLPNLKTVTYL
+757 GAFLNLPNLKSVTYL
-772 GPVVNKDAF
+772 GPVVNEDAF

-803 WDKADYLDAPTADE
+803 WDKADYLAAPTADE

>member
-31 YFAANAADNPYPNQ
+31 YFAANAADNPHPGQ

-50 GTTWA
+50 GAAWA

-63 DARTLRIACAGTAAN
+63 DARTLRIACAGAAAN
-78 AYLTDPTSAPTLDLR
+78 AYLTDPAGAPTLDLR
-93 GTVFGADETDTYTIT
+93 GTVFGADETEAYTIT

-118 ATKGTATAVVT
+118 AKKGTATAVVT

-141 AGVPQVDADGKA
+141 AGFQVDADDTA

-174 LKGNLVP
+174 LKEKLVP
-181 RTEKTIRWTI
+181 RTKETIRWTI

-198 IDSWALAK
+198 IDSWALAG
-206 AAYNGSIAT
+206 AYNGSIAT
-215 QTGTFTADSFLSVTY
+215 QTGTFTADSFTSVRSID
-230 VGGNGISNRRYDGLL
+230 GNGMSNRSYDGLL

-251 TIGAWGF
+251 TIGSWGF
-258 GGNRPGG
+258 GGNRPG
-265 FHDVRLSAEARAL
+265 FDEIRLNEETRAL
-278 VTLDEGCGGWMDN
+278 ARLDEGCGGWMDN

-310 RDLPKLRRVEF
+310 RDLRKLRRVEF
-321 TGYPPNFTETAA
+321 TGYPPNFTGTAA
-333 DVFTGPGIDAITFI
+333 DVFTGPSADSITFI

-361 VASGDFIRWSGDQI
+361 AASRDFIRWSGDQI
-375 RAWRTEHPEGPV
+375 RAWRAEHPESPI

-398 SNTRHYLAVSD
+398 SNTNHYLAVSD

-414 IHLDF
+414 IDLDF
-419 DAAHGDAVET
+419 DTAHGDAVET

-440 VALRLTARANT
+440 VALRLTARANA

-494 LTRDGERNAR
+494 LTRDGEQNAR
-504 LDNGVFRLQAT
+504 LDNGVFHLQAT

-536 DSTGDGVLD
+536 DNTGDGVLD
-545 LGGAITGTDG
+545 LGGTVTGTDG
-555 LAYRIVSLGWQHN
+555 LAYRIVSLGWKGS

-573 KDGTV
+573 QNDTI
-578 PGARVLLSPGTLT
+578 PGARVLLTPGTLT
-591 SVGNAAQLFHATHY
+591 SVGNAQLFHATNR
-605 RATYEAIVFDE
+605 RATYEAILFDE
-616 PTATGGPGS
+616 PTATGGPAN

-635 YVVFRCPAFTLAT
+635 YVVFRCPAFTFSTA
-648 SLDGMFFGTLVGHT
+648 LDGMFYNSLVGHT

-772 GPVVNKDAF
+772 GPVVNEDAF
-781 AAVLASATAAA
+781 AAVLASATTAA

-803 WDKADYLDAPTADE
+803 WDKANYLATPTTDE

>member
-23 AEETQTWR
+23 AEDVQTWR
-31 YFAANAADNPYPNQ
+31 YFATNAVDNPYPNQ

-78 AYLTDPTSAPTLDLR
+78 AYLTDPTSAPALDLR
-93 GTVFGADETDTYTIT
+93 GTILGADETETYTIT

-141 AGVPQVDADGKA
+141 AGFQVDADGTA

-174 LKGNLVP
+174 LKEKLVP
-181 RTEKTIRWTI
+181 RTNNPIRWTI
-191 RVPKATG
+191 HVPRATSIETG
-198 IDSWALAK
+198 ALTASK
-206 AAYNGSIAT
+206 FGAPLPD
-215 QTGTFTADSFLSVTY
+215 QTGTFTENSFTSVRSIDM
-230 VGGNGISNRRYDGLL
+230 NGMSNRKYDGVLH
-245 NLPAVT
+245 LPAIES
-251 TIGAWGF
+251 IGSYGVS
-258 GGNRPGG
+258 GSNPGYFDIQLG
-265 FHDVRLSAEARAL
+265 AETRSVRNLRTGS
-278 VTLDEGCGGWMDN
+278 CGWM
-291 TTNIV
+291 TNPTNLV
-296 LGLAANNTL
+296 VGLAAGNTVKKW
-305 AAQVF
+305 AF
-310 RDLPKLRRVEF
+310 TRFPRLRRVEF
-321 TGYPPNFTETAA
+321 TGYPPNFTETAV
-333 DVFTGPGIDAITFI
+333 DVFTGPGADSITFI

-361 VASGDFIRWSGDQI
+361 AANGDFIRWSGDQI
-375 RAWRTEHPEGPV
+375 RAWRAEHPEGPV

-414 IHLDF
+414 IDLDF
-419 DAAHGDAVET
+419 DTAHGDTVET
-429 VFEIVDDAPFN
+429 AFEIDDDAPFN
-440 VALRLTARANT
+440 VALRLTARADA
-451 ATGGVFAGWYG
+451 ATGGAFAGWYG
-462 DVADGKSP
+462 DVPDGKSP

-481 SRWAFARFTHPWT
+481 TRWAFARFTHPWT
-494 LTRDGERNAR
+494 LTRDGDRNAR
-504 LDNGVFRLQAT
+504 LDNGTFRLQAT

-524 LGRDAPCSLYAP
+524 LGRDAACSLYAP
-536 DSTGDGVLD
+536 DNTGDGVLD
-545 LGGAITGTDG
+545 LGGTVTGTDG
-555 LAYRIVSLGWQHN
+555 LAYRIVSLGGEGS

-573 KDGTV
+573 QNDTI
-578 PGARVLLSPGTLT
+578 PGARVLLTPGTLT
-591 SVGNAAQLFHATHY
+591 SVGNAQLFHATNR
-605 RATYEAIVFDE
+605 RATYEAILFDE
-616 PTATGGPGS
+616 PTATGGPAN
-625 WFFSDQKLLK
+625 WFFSDQRLLK
-635 YVVFRCPAFTLAT
+635 YVVFRCPAFTFSTA
-648 SLDGMFFGTLVGHT
+648 LDGMFYYSLVGHT

-677 GQNNNLK
+677 GRNNNLK
-684 KDGRAASRLR
+684 MDNGRTASRLR

-731 IQSNAFNNA
+731 IQNNAFNNA

-772 GPVVNKDAF
+772 GPVVNEDAF

-803 WDKADYLDAPTADE
+803 WDKANYLDAPTADE

>member
-23 AEETQTWR
+23 AEDVQTWR
-31 YFAANAADNPYPNQ
+31 YFAADAADNPHPGQ

-78 AYLTDPTSAPTLDLR
+78 AYLTDPTSAPALDLR
-93 GTVFGADETDTYTIT
+93 GTILGADETETYTIT

-141 AGVPQVDADGKA
+141 AGFQVDADGTA

-174 LKGNLVP
+174 LKEKLVP
-181 RTEKTIRWTI
+181 RTNNPIRWTI
-191 RVPKATG
+191 HVPRATSIETG
-198 IDSWALAK
+198 ALTASK
-206 AAYNGSIAT
+206 FGAPLPD
-215 QTGTFTADSFLSVTY
+215 QTGTFTENSFTSVRSIDM
-230 VGGNGISNRRYDGLL
+230 NGMSNRKYDGVLH
-245 NLPAVT
+245 LPAIES
-251 TIGAWGF
+251 IGSYGVS
-258 GGNRPGG
+258 GTYPGYFDIQLG
-265 FHDVRLSAEARAL
+265 AETRSVRNLRTGS
-278 VTLDEGCGGWMDN
+278 CGWM
-291 TTNIV
+291 TNPTNLV
-296 LGLAANNTL
+296 VGLAAGNTVKKW
-305 AAQVF
+305 AF
-310 RDLPKLRRVEF
+310 TRFPRLRRVEF
-321 TGYPPNFTETAA
+321 TGYPPNFTETAV
-333 DVFTGPGIDAITFI
+333 DVFTGPGADSITFI

-361 VASGDFIRWSGDQI
+361 AANGDFIRWSGDQI
-375 RAWRTEHPEGPV
+375 RAWRAEHPEGPV

-398 SNTRHYLAVSD
+398 SDTRHYLAVSD

-414 IHLDF
+414 IDLDF
-419 DAAHGDAVET
+419 DTAHGDAVET
-429 VFEIVDDAPFN
+429 AFEIVDDAPFN
-440 VALRLTARANT
+440 VALRLTARADA
-451 ATGGVFAGWYG
+451 ATGGAFAGWYG
-462 DVADGKSP
+462 DVPDGKSP

-481 SRWAFARFTHPWT
+481 TRWAFARFTHPWT
-494 LTRDGERNAR
+494 LTRDGDRNAL
-504 LDNGVFRLQAT
+504 LDNGTFRLQAT
-515 VDGATGTVT
+515 VDGAARTVT
-524 LGRDAPCSLYAP
+524 LGRDAVCSLYAP
-536 DSTGDGVLD
+536 DNTGDGVLD
-545 LGGAITGTDG
+545 LGGTVTGTDG
-555 LAYRIVSLGWQHN
+555 LAYRIVSLGGKGS

-573 KDGTV
+573 QNDTI
-578 PGARVLLSPGTLT
+578 PGARVLLTPGTLT
-591 SVGNAAQLFHATHY
+591 SVGNAQLFHATNR
-605 RATYEAIVFDE
+605 RATYEAILFDE
-616 PTATGGPGS
+616 PTATGGPAN
-625 WFFSDQKLLK
+625 WFFSDQRLLK
-635 YVVFRCPAFTLAT
+635 YVVFRCPAFTFSTA
-648 SLDGMFFGTLVGHT
+648 LDGMFYYSLVGHT

-677 GQNNNLK
+677 GPNNNLK
-684 KDGRAASRLR
+684 MDNGRTASRLR

-701 VTVIS
+701 VTVIG
-706 PHVLQDNNL
+706 PHVLQDNYL

-731 IQSNAFNNA
+731 IQNNAFNNA

-772 GPVVNKDAF
+772 GPVVNEDAF

-803 WDKADYLDAPTADE
+803 WDKANYLAAPTADE

>member
-23 AEETQTWR
+23 AEDVQTWR
-31 YFAANAADNPYPNQ
+31 YFAADAADNPHPGQ

-78 AYLTDPTSAPTLDLR
+78 AYLTDPTSAPALDLR
-93 GTVFGADETDTYTIT
+93 GTILGADETETYTIT

-141 AGVPQVDADGKA
+141 AGFQVDADGTA

-174 LKGNLVP
+174 LKEKLVP
-181 RTEKTIRWTI
+181 RTNNPIRWTI
-191 RVPKATG
+191 HVPRATSIETG
-198 IDSWALAK
+198 ALTASK
-206 AAYNGSIAT
+206 FGAPLPD
-215 QTGTFTADSFLSVTY
+215 QTGTFTENSFTSVRSIDM
-230 VGGNGISNRRYDGLL
+230 NGMSNRKYDGVLH
-245 NLPAVT
+245 LPAIES
-251 TIGAWGF
+251 IGSYGVS
-258 GGNRPGG
+258 GTYPGYFDIQLG
-265 FHDVRLSAEARAL
+265 AETRSVRNLRTGS
-278 VTLDEGCGGWMDN
+278 CGWM
-291 TTNIV
+291 TNPTNLV
-296 LGLAANNTL
+296 VGLAAGNTVKKW
-305 AAQVF
+305 AF
-310 RDLPKLRRVEF
+310 TRFPRLRRVEF
-321 TGYPPNFTETAA
+321 TGYPPNFTETAV
-333 DVFTGPGIDAITFI
+333 DVFTGPGADSITFI

-361 VASGDFIRWSGDQI
+361 AANGDFIRWSGDQI
-375 RAWRTEHPEGPV
+375 RAWRAEHPEGPV

-398 SNTRHYLAVSD
+398 SDTRHYLAVSD

-414 IHLDF
+414 IDLDF
-419 DAAHGDAVET
+419 DTAHGDTVET
-429 VFEIVDDAPFN
+429 AFEIDDDAPFN
-440 VALRLTARANT
+440 VALRLTARADA
-451 ATGGVFAGWYG
+451 ATGGAFAGWYG
-462 DVADGKSP
+462 DVPDGKSP

-481 SRWAFARFTHPWT
+481 TRWAFARFTHPWT
-494 LTRDGERNAR
+494 LTRDGDRNAL
-504 LDNGVFRLQAT
+504 LDNGTFRLQAT

-524 LGRDAPCSLYAP
+524 LGRDAACSLYAP
-536 DSTGDGVLD
+536 DNTGDGVLD
-545 LGGAITGTDG
+545 LGGTVTGTDG
-555 LAYRIVSLGWQHN
+555 LAYRIVSLGGEGS

-573 KDGTV
+573 QNDTI
-578 PGARVLLSPGTLT
+578 PGARVLLTPGTLT
-591 SVGNAAQLFHATHY
+591 SVGNAQLFHATNR
-605 RATYEAIVFDE
+605 RATYEAILFDE
-616 PTATGGPGS
+616 PTATGGPAN
-625 WFFSDQKLLK
+625 WFFSDQRLLK
-635 YVVFRCPAFTLAT
+635 YVVFRCPAFTFSTA
-648 SLDGMFFGTLVGHT
+648 LDGMFYYSLVGHT

-684 KDGRAASRLR
+684 KDNGRAASRLR

-772 GPVVNKDAF
+772 GPVVNEDAF

-803 WDKADYLDAPTADE
+803 WDKADYLAAPTADE

>member
-14 LLLLSIPAW
+14 LLLLATPAW

-31 YFAANAADNPYPNQ
+31 YFAANAADNPHPGQ

-78 AYLTDPTSAPTLDLR
+78 AYLTDPTSAPALDLR
-93 GTVFGADETDTYTIT
+93 GTILGADETETYTIT

-129 PGTLT
+129 PGTLS

-141 AGVPQVDADGKA
+141 AGFQVDADGTA

-161 ATITVDEPNLTGK
+161 ATITVDEPNLTGR
-174 LKGNLVP
+174 LKTQLVP
-181 RTEKTIRWTI
+181 RTNNPIRWTI
-191 RVPKATG
+191 HVPRVTSIETG
-198 IDSWALAK
+198 ALTASK
-206 AAYNGSIAT
+206 FGAPLPD
-215 QTGTFTADSFLSVTY
+215 QTGTFTENSFTSVRSID
-230 VGGNGISNRRYDGLL
+230 GNGMSNRKYDGVLH
-245 NLPAVT
+245 LPAIES
-251 TIGAWGF
+251 IGSYGVS
-258 GGNRPGG
+258 GTDPGYFDIQLG
-265 FHDVRLSAEARAL
+265 AETRSVRNLRTGS
-278 VTLDEGCGGWMDN
+278 CGWM
-291 TTNIV
+291 TNPTNLV
-296 LGLAANNTL
+296 VGLAAGNTVEEW
-305 AAQVF
+305 AF
-310 RDLPKLRRVEF
+310 TRFPRLRRVEF

-361 VASGDFIRWSGDQI
+361 AASGDFIRWSVDQI

-398 SNTRHYLAVSD
+398 SDTRHYLAVSD

-451 ATGGVFAGWYG
+451 ATDGVFAGWYG

-504 LDNGVFRLQAT
+504 LDNDVFRLQAT
-515 VDGATGTVT
+515 VDDATGTVT

-536 DSTGDGVLD
+536 DNTGDGVLD

-616 PTATGGPGS
+616 PTATGGPGN

-772 GPVVNKDAF
+772 GPVVNEDAF
-781 AAVLASATAAA
+781 AAVLASATTAA

-803 WDKADYLDAPTADE
+803 WDKANYLATPTADE

>member
-23 AEETQTWR
+23 AEDVQTWR
-31 YFAANAADNPYPNQ
+31 YFAADAVDNPHPGQ

-50 GTTWA
+50 GAAWA
-55 LAVDVVDA
+55 LAVDVVDT

-78 AYLTDPTSAPTLDLR
+78 AYLTDPTSAPALDLR
-93 GTVFGADETDTYTIT
+93 GTVFGADETDAYTIT

-141 AGVPQVDADGKA
+141 AGFQVDADGTA

-174 LKGNLVP
+174 LKEKLVP
-181 RTEKTIRWTI
+181 RTNNPIRWTI
-191 RVPKATG
+191 HVPRATSIENG
-198 IDSWALAK
+198 ALTASK
-206 AAYNGSIAT
+206 FGAPLPD
-215 QTGTFTADSFLSVTY
+215 QTGTFTENSFTSVRSIDM
-230 VGGNGISNRRYDGLL
+230 NGMSNRKYDGVLH
-245 NLPAVT
+245 LPAIES
-251 TIGAWGF
+251 IGSYGVS
-258 GGNRPGG
+258 GSNPGYFDIQLG
-265 FHDVRLSAEARAL
+265 AETRSVRNLRTGS
-278 VTLDEGCGGWMDN
+278 CGWM
-291 TTNIV
+291 TNPTNLV
-296 LGLAANNTL
+296 VGLAAGNTVEKW
-305 AAQVF
+305 AF
-310 RDLPKLRRVEF
+310 TRFPRLRRVEF

-361 VASGDFIRWSGDQI
+361 AASRDFIRWPVDQI
-375 RAWRTEHPEGPV
+375 RAWRAEHPEGPV

-398 SNTRHYLAVSD
+398 SDTRHYLAVSD

-419 DAAHGDAVET
+419 DTAHGDAVET

-440 VALRLTARANT
+440 VALRLTARADA
-451 ATGGVFAGWYG
+451 ATGGAFAGWYG
-462 DVADGKSP
+462 DVPDGKSP

-481 SRWAFARFTHPWT
+481 TRWAFARFTHPWT
-494 LTRDGERNAR
+494 LTRDGDRNAL
-504 LDNGVFRLQAT
+504 LDNGTFRLQAT
-515 VDGATGTVT
+515 VDGAARTVT
-524 LGRDAPCSLYAP
+524 LGRDAVCSLYAP
-536 DSTGDGVLD
+536 DNTGDGVLD
-545 LGGAITGTDG
+545 LGGTVTGTDG
-555 LAYRIVSLGWQHN
+555 LAYRIVSLGGKGS

-573 KDGTV
+573 QNGTI
-578 PGARVLLSPGTLT
+578 PGARVLLTPGTLT
-591 SVGNAAQLFHATHY
+591 SVGNAQLFHATNR
-605 RATYEAIVFDE
+605 RATYEAILFDE
-616 PTATGGPGS
+616 PTATGGPAN
-625 WFFSDQKLLK
+625 WFFSDQLLLK
-635 YVVFRCPAFTLAT
+635 YVVFRCPAFTFSTA
-648 SLDGMFFGTLVGHT
+648 LDGMFYNSLVGHT

-677 GQNNNLK
+677 GPNNNLK
-684 KDGRAASRLR
+684 MDNGRTASRLR

-701 VTVIS
+701 VTVIG
-706 PHVLQDNNL
+706 PHVLQDNYL

-731 IQSNAFNNA
+731 IQNNAFNNA

-772 GPVVNKDAF
+772 GPVVNEDAF

-803 WDKADYLDAPTADE
+803 WDKANYLAAPTADE

>member
-1 MKLLHNGARALGG
+1 MKRFLTTGIRTLVGF
-14 LLLLSIPAW
+14 LLLATPAW

-31 YFAANAADNPYPNQ
+31 YFAADAADNPHPGQ

-50 GTTWA
+50 GAAWA

-78 AYLTDPTSAPTLDLR
+78 AYLTDPAGAPTLDLR
-93 GTVFGADETDTYTIT
+93 GTVFGADETEAYTIT

-129 PGTLT
+129 PGTLS

-141 AGVPQVDADGKA
+141 AGFQVDADGTA

-161 ATITVDEPNLTGK
+161 ATITVDEPNLTGR
-174 LKGNLVP
+174 LKTQLVP
-181 RTEKTIRWTI
+181 RTNNPIRWTI
-191 RVPKATG
+191 HVPRVTSIETG
-198 IDSWALAK
+198 ALTASK
-206 AAYNGSIAT
+206 FGAPLPD
-215 QTGTFTADSFLSVTY
+215 QTGTFTENSFTSVRSID
-230 VGGNGISNRRYDGLL
+230 GNGMSNRKYDGVLH
-245 NLPAVT
+245 LPAIES
-251 TIGAWGF
+251 IGSYGVSGTDPGYFDIQF
-258 GGNRPGG
+258 GAETRS
-265 FHDVRLSAEARAL
+265 VRNLRTGS
-278 VTLDEGCGGWMDN
+278 CGWM
-291 TTNIV
+291 TNPTNLV
-296 LGLAANNTL
+296 VGLAAGNTVEEW
-305 AAQVF
+305 AF
-310 RDLPKLRRVEF
+310 TRFPRLRRVEF

-333 DVFTGPGIDAITFI
+333 DVFTGPGTEAITFI

-361 VASGDFIRWSGDQI
+361 AASGDFIRWSVDQI

-398 SNTRHYLAVSD
+398 SDTRHYLAVSD

-451 ATGGVFAGWYG
+451 ATDGVFAGWYG

-494 LTRDGERNAR
+494 LTRDGDRNAR
-504 LDNGVFRLQAT
+504 LDNGTFRLQAT
-515 VDGATGTVT
+515 VDGAARTVT
-524 LGRDAPCSLYAP
+524 LGRDAACSLYAP
-536 DSTGDGVLD
+536 DNTGDGVLD
-545 LGGAITGTDG
+545 LGGTVTGTDG
-555 LAYRIVSLGWQHN
+555 LAYRIVSLGGEGS

-573 KDGTV
+573 QNGTI
-578 PGARVLLSPGTLT
+578 PGARVLLTPGTLT
-591 SVGNAAQLFHATHY
+591 SVGNAQLFHATNR
-605 RATYEAIVFDE
+605 RATYEAILFDE
-616 PTATGGPGS
+616 PTATGGPAN
-625 WFFSDQKLLK
+625 WFFSDQRLLK
-635 YVVFRCPAFTLAT
+635 YVVFRCPAFTFSTA
-648 SLDGMFFGTLVGHT
+648 LDGMFYNSLVGHT

-740 GITNLVLNAAP
+740 GITNLVLNAP
-751 DLAVGE
+751 
-757 GAFLNLPNLKTVTYL
+757 P
-772 GPVVNKDAF
+772 
-781 AAVLASATAAA
+781 
-792 PVTVYASTFLG
+792 
-803 WDKADYLDAPTADE
+803 PTSRWA
-817 RANAPDGARIL
+817 
-828 GVWRGPGGTAPL
+828 RGPSSTCP
-840 AWVCH
+840 
-845 RPSPFDPKR
+845 
-854 TVFLLR
+854 T

>member
-31 YFAANAADNPYPNQ
+31 YFAADAADNPYPNQ

-93 GTVFGADETDTYTIT
+93 GTVFGADETETYTIT

-141 AGVPQVDADGKA
+141 AGFQVNADGTA

-198 IDSWALAK
+198 IDRGALV
-206 AAYNGSIAT
+206 AAYNNGSIAT
-215 QTGTFTADSFLSVTY
+215 QTGTFTADSFLSVSY
-230 VGGNGISNRRYDGLL
+230 IGGNGMSNRRYDGLL

-251 TIGAWGF
+251 TIGSWGF

-265 FHDVRLSAEARAL
+265 FHDIRLSSETRAL
-278 VTLDEGCGGWMDN
+278 ARLDEGCGGWMDN

-296 LGLAANNTL
+296 LGLAANNTF

-310 RDLPKLRRVEF
+310 RDLPNLRHVEF
-321 TGYPPNFTETAA
+321 TGYPPNFTGTAA
-333 DVFTGPGIDAITFI
+333 DVFTGPGADSITFI

-361 VASGDFIRWSGDQI
+361 AASRDFIRWPVDQI
-375 RAWRTEHPEGPV
+375 RAWRAEHPEGPI

-414 IHLDF
+414 IDLDF
-419 DAAHGDAVET
+419 DTAHGDTVET
-429 VFEIVDDAPFN
+429 AFEIDDDAPFN
-440 VALRLTARANT
+440 VALRLTARADA
-451 ATGGVFAGWYG
+451 ATGGAFAGWYG
-462 DVADGKSP
+462 DVPDGKSP

-481 SRWAFARFTHPWT
+481 TRWAFARFTHPWT

-515 VDGATGTVT
+515 VDGAARTVT
-524 LGRDAPCSLYAP
+524 LGRDAVCSLYAP
-536 DSTGDGVLD
+536 DNTGDGVLD
-545 LGGAITGTDG
+545 LGGAITGKDG
-555 LAYRIVSLGWQHN
+555 LAYRIVSLGGKGS

-573 KDGTV
+573 QNDTI
-578 PGARVLLSPGTLT
+578 PGARVLLTPGTLT
-591 SVGNAAQLFHATHY
+591 SVGNAQLFHATNR
-605 RATYEAIVFDE
+605 RATYEAILFDE
-616 PTATGGPGS
+616 PTATGGPAN
-625 WFFSDQKLLK
+625 WFFSDQRLLK
-635 YVVFRCPAFTLAT
+635 YVVFRCPAFTFSTA
-648 SLDGMFFGTLVGHT
+648 LDGMFYYSLVGHT

-677 GQNNNLK
+677 GRNNNLK
-684 KDGRAASRLR
+684 MDNGRAASRLR

-772 GPVVNKDAF
+772 GPVVNEDAF

-803 WDKADYLDAPTADE
+803 WDKADYLAAPTADE

>member
-23 AEETQTWR
+23 AEDVQTWC
-31 YFAANAADNPYPNQ
+31 YFAADAADNPHPGQ

-78 AYLTDPTSAPTLDLR
+78 AYLTDPTSAPALDLR
-93 GTVFGADETDTYTIT
+93 GTILGADETETYTIT

-141 AGVPQVDADGKA
+141 AGFQVDADGTA

-174 LKGNLVP
+174 LKEKLVP
-181 RTEKTIRWTI
+181 RTNNPIRWTI
-191 RVPKATG
+191 HVPRATSIETG
-198 IDSWALAK
+198 ALTASK
-206 AAYNGSIAT
+206 FGAPLPD
-215 QTGTFTADSFLSVTY
+215 QTGTFTENSFTSVRSIDM
-230 VGGNGISNRRYDGLL
+230 NGMSNRKYDGVLH
-245 NLPAVT
+245 LPAIES
-251 TIGAWGF
+251 IGSYGVS
-258 GGNRPGG
+258 GTYPGYFDIQLG
-265 FHDVRLSAEARAL
+265 AETRSVRNLRTGS
-278 VTLDEGCGGWMDN
+278 CGWM
-291 TTNIV
+291 TNPTNLV
-296 LGLAANNTL
+296 VGLAAGNTVKKW
-305 AAQVF
+305 AF
-310 RDLPKLRRVEF
+310 TRFPRLRRVEF
-321 TGYPPNFTETAA
+321 TGYPPNFTETAV
-333 DVFTGPGIDAITFI
+333 DVFTGPGADSITFI

-361 VASGDFIRWSGDQI
+361 AANGDFIRWSGDQI
-375 RAWRTEHPEGPV
+375 RAWRAEHPEGPV

-398 SNTRHYLAVSD
+398 SDTRHYLAVSD

-414 IHLDF
+414 IDLDF
-419 DAAHGDAVET
+419 DTAHGDTVET
-429 VFEIVDDAPFN
+429 AFEIDDDAPFN
-440 VALRLTARANT
+440 VALRLTARADA
-451 ATGGVFAGWYG
+451 ATGGAFAGWYG
-462 DVADGKSP
+462 DVPDGKSP

-481 SRWAFARFTHPWT
+481 TRWAFARFTHPWT
-494 LTRDGERNAR
+494 LTRDGDRNAL
-504 LDNGVFRLQAT
+504 LDNGTFRLQAT
-515 VDGATGTVT
+515 VDGAARTVT
-524 LGRDAPCSLYAP
+524 LGRDAVCSLYAP
-536 DSTGDGVLD
+536 DNTGDGVLD
-545 LGGAITGTDG
+545 LGGTVTGRDG
-555 LAYRIVSLGWQHN
+555 LAYRIVSLGGEGS

-573 KDGTV
+573 QNDTI
-578 PGARVLLSPGTLT
+578 PGARVLLTPGTLT
-591 SVGNAAQLFHATHY
+591 SVGNAQLFHATNR
-605 RATYEAIVFDE
+605 RATYEAILFDE
-616 PTATGGPGS
+616 PTATGGPAS
-625 WFFSDQKLLK
+625 WFFSDQRLLK
-635 YVVFRCPAFTLAT
+635 YVVFRCPAFTFSTA
-648 SLDGMFFGTLVGHT
+648 LDGMFYYSLVGHT

-677 GQNNNLK
+677 GRNNNLK
-684 KDGRAASRLR
+684 MDNGRTASRLR

-731 IQSNAFNNA
+731 IQSYAFNNA

-772 GPVVNKDAF
+772 GPVVNEDAF
-781 AAVLASATAAA
+781 AAVLASATTAA

-803 WDKADYLDAPTADE
+803 WDKANYLAAPTADE

-845 RPSPFDPKR
+845 RLSPFDPKR

>member
-1 MKLLHNGARALGG
+1 MKRFLTTGIRTLVGF
-14 LLLLSIPAW
+14 LLLATPAW
-23 AEETQTWR
+23 AEDVQTWR
-31 YFAANAADNPYPNQ
+31 YFAADAVDNPHPGQ

-78 AYLTDPTSAPTLDLR
+78 AYLTDPTSAPALDLR
-93 GTVFGADETDTYTIT
+93 GTILGADETETYTIT

-141 AGVPQVDADGKA
+141 AGFQVDADGTA

-174 LKGNLVP
+174 LKEKLVP
-181 RTEKTIRWTI
+181 RTNNPIRWTI
-191 RVPKATG
+191 HVPRATSIETG
-198 IDSWALAK
+198 ALTASK
-206 AAYNGSIAT
+206 FGAPLPD
-215 QTGTFTADSFLSVTY
+215 QTGTFTENSFTSVRSIDM
-230 VGGNGISNRRYDGLL
+230 NGMSNRKYDGVLH
-245 NLPAVT
+245 LPAIES
-251 TIGAWGF
+251 IGSYGVS
-258 GGNRPGG
+258 GTYPGYFDIQLG
-265 FHDVRLSAEARAL
+265 AETRSVRNLRTGS
-278 VTLDEGCGGWMDN
+278 CGWM
-291 TTNIV
+291 TNPTNLV
-296 LGLAANNTL
+296 VGLAAGNTVEKW
-305 AAQVF
+305 AF
-310 RDLPKLRRVEF
+310 TRFPRLRRVEF

-361 VASGDFIRWSGDQI
+361 AASRDFIRWPVDQI
-375 RAWRTEHPEGPV
+375 RAWRAEHPEGPI

-414 IHLDF
+414 IDLDF
-419 DAAHGDAVET
+419 DTAHGDTVET
-429 VFEIVDDAPFN
+429 AFEIDDDAPFN
-440 VALRLTARANT
+440 VALRLTARADA
-451 ATGGVFAGWYG
+451 ATGGAFAGWYG
-462 DVADGKSP
+462 DVPDGKSP

-481 SRWAFARFTHPWT
+481 TRWAFARFTHPWT
-494 LTRDGERNAR
+494 LTRDGDRNAL
-504 LDNGVFRLQAT
+504 LDNGTFRLQAT

-524 LGRDAPCSLYAP
+524 LGRDAACSLYAP
-536 DSTGDGVLD
+536 DNTGDGVLD
-545 LGGAITGTDG
+545 LGGTVTGTDG
-555 LAYRIVSLGWQHN
+555 LAYRIVSLGGEGS

-573 KDGTV
+573 QNDTI
-578 PGARVLLSPGTLT
+578 PGARVLLTPGTLT
-591 SVGNAAQLFHATHY
+591 SVGNAQLFHATNR
-605 RATYEAIVFDE
+605 RATYEAILFDE
-616 PTATGGPGS
+616 PTATGGPAN
-625 WFFSDQKLLK
+625 WFFSDQRLLK
-635 YVVFRCPAFTLAT
+635 YVVFRCPAFTFSTA
-648 SLDGMFFGTLVGHT
+648 LDGMFYYSLVGHT

-677 GQNNNLK
+677 GRNNNLK
-684 KDGRAASRLR
+684 MDNGRTASRLR

-731 IQSNAFNNA
+731 IQNNAFNNA

-772 GPVVNKDAF
+772 GPVVNEDAF

-803 WDKADYLDAPTADE
+803 WDKADYLAAPTADE

-828 GVWRGPGGTAPL
+828 GVWRGPGGTTPL

-845 RPSPFDPKR
+845 HPSPFDPKR

>member
-1 MKLLHNGARALGG
+1 MKRFLTTGIRTLVGF
-14 LLLLSIPAW
+14 LLLATPAW

-31 YFAANAADNPYPNQ
+31 YFAADAADNPHPGQ

-50 GTTWA
+50 GAAWA

-78 AYLTDPTSAPTLDLR
+78 AYLTDPAGAPTLDLR
-93 GTVFGADETDTYTIT
+93 GTVFGADETEAYTIT

-118 ATKGTATAVVT
+118 AKKGTATAVVT
-129 PGTLT
+129 PGTLS

-141 AGVPQVDADGKA
+141 AGFQVDADGTA

-161 ATITVDEPNLTGK
+161 ATITVDEPNLTGR
-174 LKGNLVP
+174 LKTQLVP
-181 RTEKTIRWTI
+181 RTNNPIRWTI
-191 RVPKATG
+191 HVPRVTSIETG
-198 IDSWALAK
+198 ALTASK
-206 AAYNGSIAT
+206 FGAPLPD
-215 QTGTFTADSFLSVTY
+215 QTGTFTENSFTSVRSID
-230 VGGNGISNRRYDGLL
+230 GNGMSNRKYDGVLH
-245 NLPAVT
+245 LPAIES
-251 TIGAWGF
+251 IGSYGVS
-258 GGNRPGG
+258 GTDPGYFDIQLG
-265 FHDVRLSAEARAL
+265 AETRSVRNLRTGS
-278 VTLDEGCGGWMDN
+278 CGWM
-291 TTNIV
+291 TNPTNLV
-296 LGLAANNTL
+296 VGLAAGNTVEEW
-305 AAQVF
+305 AF
-310 RDLPKLRRVEF
+310 TRFPRLRRVEF

-333 DVFTGPGIDAITFI
+333 DVFTGPGTEAITFI

-361 VASGDFIRWSGDQI
+361 AASGDFIRWPVDQI
-375 RAWRTEHPEGPV
+375 RAWRAEHPEGPV

-414 IHLDF
+414 IDLDF
-419 DAAHGDAVET
+419 DTAHGDAVET

-440 VALRLTARANT
+440 VALRLTARAN
-451 ATGGVFAGWYG
+451 AAKGGAFAGWYG
-462 DVADGKSP
+462 DVPDGKSP

-481 SRWAFARFTHPWT
+481 TRWAFARFTHPWT

-536 DSTGDGVLD
+536 DNTGDGVLD
-545 LGGAITGTDG
+545 LGGTVTGTDG
-555 LAYRIVSLGWQHN
+555 LAYRIVSLGWKGS

-573 KDGTV
+573 QNDTI
-578 PGARVLLSPGTLT
+578 PGARVLLTPGTLT
-591 SVGNAAQLFHATHY
+591 SVGNAQLFHATNR
-605 RATYEAIVFDE
+605 RATYEAILFDE
-616 PTATGGPGS
+616 PTATGGPAN
-625 WFFSDQKLLK
+625 WFFSDQRLLK
-635 YVVFRCPAFTLAT
+635 YIVFRCPAFTLTT
-648 SLDGMFFGTLVGHT
+648 SLDGMFYGTLVGHT

-677 GQNNNLK
+677 GQDNDLK
-684 KDGRAASRLR
+684 KDSRVDTRLR

-706 PHVLQDNNL
+706 PHVFQNNNL
-715 GEAWLAHG
+715 GEVWLAHG
-723 DAKVQVLN
+723 DAKVQVLD
-731 IQSNAFNNA
+731 IQSSAFNSA
-740 GITNLVLNAAP
+740 GLTNLVLNAAP
-751 DLAVGE
+751 NLAVGE

-772 GPVVNKDAF
+772 GPVVNEDAF

-803 WDKADYLDAPTADE
+803 WDKADYLAAPTADE

>member
-23 AEETQTWR
+23 AEDVQTWR
-31 YFAANAADNPYPNQ
+31 YFATDAADNPHPGQ

-50 GTTWA
+50 GAAWA

-78 AYLTDPTSAPTLDLR
+78 AYLTDPTSAPALDLR
-93 GTVFGADETDTYTIT
+93 GTILGADETETYTIT

-118 ATKGTATAVVT
+118 AKKGTATAVVT

-141 AGVPQVDADGKA
+141 AGFQVDADGTA

-161 ATITVDEPNLTGK
+161 AAITVDEPNLTGK
-174 LKGNLVP
+174 LKEKLVP
-181 RTEKTIRWTI
+181 RTKETIRWTI

-198 IDSWALAK
+198 IDRWALAR
-206 AAYNGSIAT
+206 AYNNGSIAT
-215 QTGTFTADSFLSVTY
+215 QTGTFTADSFTSVRSID
-230 VGGNGISNRRYDGLL
+230 GNGMSNRSYDGLL

-251 TIGAWGF
+251 TIGSWGF
-258 GGNRPGG
+258 GGNRPG
-265 FHDVRLSAEARAL
+265 FDEIRLNEETRAL
-278 VTLDEGCGGWMDN
+278 ARLDEGCGGWMDN

-310 RDLPKLRRVEF
+310 RALPKLRRVEF

-333 DVFTGPGIDAITFI
+333 NVFTGPGVESITFI

-361 VASGDFIRWSGDQI
+361 AANGDFIRWSGDKI
-375 RAWRTEHPEGPV
+375 RAWRTEHPEGPI

-414 IHLDF
+414 IDLDF
-419 DAAHGDAVET
+419 DTAHGDTVET
-429 VFEIVDDAPFN
+429 AFEIDDDAPFN
-440 VALRLTARANT
+440 VALRLTARADA
-451 ATGGVFAGWYG
+451 ATGGAFAGWYG
-462 DVADGKSP
+462 DVPDGKSP

-481 SRWAFARFTHPWT
+481 TRWAFARFTHPWT
-494 LTRDGERNAR
+494 LTRDGDRNAL
-504 LDNGVFRLQAT
+504 LDNGTFRLQAT

-524 LGRDAPCSLYAP
+524 LGRDAACSLYAP
-536 DSTGDGVLD
+536 DNTGNGVLD
-545 LGGAITGTDG
+545 LGGTVTGRDG
-555 LAYRIVSLGWQHN
+555 LAYRIVSLGGEGS

-573 KDGTV
+573 QNDTI
-578 PGARVLLSPGTLT
+578 PGARVLLTPGTLT
-591 SVGNAAQLFHATHY
+591 SVGNAQLFHATNR
-605 RATYEAIVFDE
+605 RATYEAILFDE
-616 PTATGGPGS
+616 PTATGGPAN
-625 WFFSDQKLLK
+625 WFFSDQRLLK
-635 YVVFRCPAFTLAT
+635 YVVFRCPAFTFSTA
-648 SLDGMFFGTLVGHT
+648 LDGMFYYSLVGHT

-677 GQNNNLK
+677 GRNNNLK
-684 KDGRAASRLR
+684 MDNGRAASRLR

-731 IQSNAFNNA
+731 IQNNAFNNA

-772 GPVVNKDAF
+772 GPVVNEDAF

-803 WDKADYLDAPTADE
+803 WDKANYLAAPTADE

>member
-14 LLLLSIPAW
+14 LLLLATPAW

-31 YFAANAADNPYPNQ
+31 YFAADAADNPHPGQ

-78 AYLTDPTSAPTLDLR
+78 AYLTDPTSAPALDLR
-93 GTVFGADETDTYTIT
+93 GTILGADETETYTIT

-141 AGVPQVDADGKA
+141 AGFQVDADGTA

-174 LKGNLVP
+174 LKEKLVP
-181 RTEKTIRWTI
+181 RTNNPIRWTI
-191 RVPKATG
+191 HVPRATSIETG
-198 IDSWALAK
+198 ALTASK
-206 AAYNGSIAT
+206 FGAPLPD
-215 QTGTFTADSFLSVTY
+215 QTGTFTENSFTSVRSIDM
-230 VGGNGISNRRYDGLL
+230 NGMSNRKYDGVLH
-245 NLPAVT
+245 LPAIES
-251 TIGAWGF
+251 IGSYGVS
-258 GGNRPGG
+258 GTYPGYFDIQLG
-265 FHDVRLSAEARAL
+265 AETRSVRNLRTGS
-278 VTLDEGCGGWMDN
+278 CGWM
-291 TTNIV
+291 TNPTNLV
-296 LGLAANNTL
+296 VGLAAGNTVEEW
-305 AAQVF
+305 AF
-310 RDLPKLRRVEF
+310 TRFPRLRRVEF

-361 VASGDFIRWSGDQI
+361 AASGDFIRWPGDQI
-375 RAWRTEHPEGPV
+375 RAWRDEHPEGPV

-398 SNTRHYLAVSD
+398 SDTRHYLAVSD

-414 IHLDF
+414 IDLDF
-419 DAAHGDAVET
+419 DTAHGDTVET
-429 VFEIVDDAPFN
+429 AFEIDDDAPFN
-440 VALRLTARANT
+440 VALRLTARADA
-451 ATGGVFAGWYG
+451 ATGGAFAGWYG

-481 SRWAFARFTHPWT
+481 TRWAFARFTHPWT
-494 LTRDGERNAR
+494 LTRDGDRNAR
-504 LDNGVFRLQAT
+504 LDNGTFRLQAT
-515 VDGATGTVT
+515 VDGAARTVT
-524 LGRDAPCSLYAP
+524 LGRDAACSLYAP
-536 DSTGDGVLD
+536 DNTGDGVLD
-545 LGGAITGTDG
+545 LGGTVTGTDG
-555 LAYRIVSLGWQHN
+555 LAYRIVSLGGEGS

-573 KDGTV
+573 QNGTI
-578 PGARVLLSPGTLT
+578 PGARVLLTPGTLT
-591 SVGNAAQLFHATHY
+591 SVGNAQLFHATNR
-605 RATYEAIVFDE
+605 RATYEAILFDE
-616 PTATGGPGS
+616 PTATGGPAN
-625 WFFSDQKLLK
+625 WFFSDQRLLK
-635 YVVFRCPAFTLAT
+635 YVVFRCPAFTFSTA
-648 SLDGMFFGTLVGHT
+648 LDGMFYYSLVGHT

-677 GQNNNLK
+677 GRNNNLK
-684 KDGRAASRLR
+684 MDNGRAASRLR

-701 VTVIS
+701 VTVIG

-772 GPVVNKDAF
+772 GPVVNEDAF

-803 WDKADYLDAPTADE
+803 WDKANYLATPTADE

>member
-14 LLLLSIPAW
+14 LLLLATPAW

-31 YFAANAADNPYPNQ
+31 YFAANAADNPHPGQ

-50 GTTWA
+50 GAAWA

-63 DARTLRIACAGTAAN
+63 DARTLRIACAGAAAN
-78 AYLTDPTSAPTLDLR
+78 AYLTDPAGAPTLDLR
-93 GTVFGADETDTYTIT
+93 GTVFGADETEAYTIT

-118 ATKGTATAVVT
+118 AKKGTATAVVT
-129 PGTLT
+129 PGTLS

-141 AGVPQVDADGKA
+141 AGFQVDVDGTA

-161 ATITVDEPNLTGK
+161 ATITVDEPNLTGR
-174 LKGNLVP
+174 LKTQLVP
-181 RTEKTIRWTI
+181 RTNNPIRWTI
-191 RVPKATG
+191 HVPRVTSIETG
-198 IDSWALAK
+198 ALTASK
-206 AAYNGSIAT
+206 FGAPLPD
-215 QTGTFTADSFLSVTY
+215 QTGTFTENSFTSVRSID
-230 VGGNGISNRRYDGLL
+230 GNGMSNRKYDGVLH
-245 NLPAVT
+245 LPAIES
-251 TIGAWGF
+251 IGSYGVS
-258 GGNRPGG
+258 GTYPGYFDIQLG
-265 FHDVRLSAEARAL
+265 AETRSVRNLRTGS
-278 VTLDEGCGGWMDN
+278 CGWM
-291 TTNIV
+291 TNPTNLV
-296 LGLAANNTL
+296 VGLAAGNTVEKW
-305 AAQVF
+305 AF
-310 RDLPKLRRVEF
+310 TSFPRLRRVEF

-536 DSTGDGVLD
+536 DNTGDGVLD

-781 AAVLASATAAA
+781 AAVLASATTAA

>member
-31 YFAANAADNPYPNQ
+31 YFAADAADNPHPGQ

-50 GTTWA
+50 GAAWA

-63 DARTLRIACAGTAAN
+63 DARTLRIACAGAAAN
-78 AYLTDPTSAPTLDLR
+78 AYLTDPAGAPTLDLR
-93 GTVFGADETDTYTIT
+93 GTVFGADETEAYTIT

-174 LKGNLVP
+174 LKEKLVP
-181 RTEKTIRWTI
+181 RTKETIRWTI

-198 IDSWALAK
+198 IDSWALTSARK
-206 AAYNGSIAT
+206 GGIAV
-215 QTGTFTADSFLSVTY
+215 QTGTFTADSLLSVTY
-230 VGGNGISNRRYDGLL
+230 VGGNGISNRSYDGLL

-251 TIGAWGF
+251 TIGSWGF
-258 GGNRPGG
+258 GGNGPGG
-265 FHDVRLSAEARAL
+265 FHDIRLSSETRAL
-278 VTLDEGCGGWMDN
+278 ARLDEGCGGWMDN

-310 RDLPKLRRVEF
+310 HYLRKLRRVEF

-333 DVFTGPGIDAITFI
+333 DVFTGPGADSITFI

-361 VASGDFIRWSGDQI
+361 AASGDFIRWPVDQI
-375 RAWRTEHPEGPV
+375 RAWRAEHPEGPV

-398 SNTRHYLAVSD
+398 SDTRHYLAVSD

-440 VALRLTARANT
+440 VALRLTARADA

-462 DVADGKSP
+462 DVPDGKSP

-481 SRWAFARFTHPWT
+481 TRWAFARFTHPWT

-504 LDNGVFRLQAT
+504 LDNGTFRLQAT
-515 VDGATGTVT
+515 VDGAARTVT
-524 LGRDAPCSLYAP
+524 LGRDAACSLYAP
-536 DSTGDGVLD
+536 DNTGDGVLD
-545 LGGAITGTDG
+545 LGGTVTGTDG
-555 LAYRIVSLGWQHN
+555 FAYRIVSLGWQHN

-635 YVVFRCPAFTLAT
+635 YIVFRCPAFTLAT

-670 GVKTFGT
+670 GVTTFGT

-684 KDGRAASRLR
+684 KDGRATSRLR
-694 GSLKLPS
+694 GALKLPS

-772 GPVVNKDAF
+772 GPVVNENAF
-781 AAVLASATAAA
+781 AAILASATAAA

-803 WDKADYLDAPTADE
+803 WDKADYLAAPTADE

>member
-31 YFAANAADNPYPNQ
+31 YFAANAADNPHPGQ

-50 GTTWA
+50 GAAWA

-63 DARTLRIACAGTAAN
+63 DARTLRIACVGDAAN
-78 AYLTDPTSAPTLDLR
+78 AYLTDPAGAPTLDLR
-93 GTVFGADETDTYTIT
+93 GTVFGADETEAYTIT

-174 LKGNLVP
+174 LKEKLVP
-181 RTEKTIRWTI
+181 RTKETIRWTI

-198 IDSWALAK
+198 IDSWALTSARK
-206 AAYNGSIAT
+206 GGIAV
-215 QTGTFTADSFLSVTY
+215 QTGTFTADSLLSVTY

-305 AAQVF
+305 AVQVF

-333 DVFTGPGIDAITFI
+333 DVFTGPGSDAITFI

-361 VASGDFIRWSGDQI
+361 AASGDFIRWPVDQI
-375 RAWRTEHPEGPV
+375 RAWRAEHPEGPV

-398 SNTRHYLAVSD
+398 SDTRHYLAVSD

-440 VALRLTARANT
+440 VALRLTARAN
-451 ATGGVFAGWYG
+451 AAKGGVFAGWYG

-494 LTRDGERNAR
+494 LTRDGEQNAR
-504 LDNGVFRLQAT
+504 LDNGTFRLQAT
-515 VDGATGTVT
+515 VDGAARTVT
-524 LGRDAPCSLYAP
+524 LGRDAACSLYAP
-536 DSTGDGVLD
+536 DNTGDGVLD
-545 LGGAITGTDG
+545 LGGTVTASRGRTALPT
-555 LAYRIVSLGWQHN
+555 A
-568 LLSSA
+568 SSA
-573 KDGTV
+573 WEGKAPSCPPCRTAQS
-578 PGARVLLSPGTLT
+578 PAR
-591 SVGNAAQLFHATHY
+591 
-605 RATYEAIVFDE
+605 
-616 PTATGGPGS
+616 
-625 WFFSDQKLLK
+625 
-635 YVVFRCPAFTLAT
+635 
-648 SLDGMFFGTLVGHT
+648 
-662 DVGWWTLD
+662 
-670 GVKTFGT
+670 
-677 GQNNNLK
+677 
-684 KDGRAASRLR
+684 ASSSR
-694 GSLKLPS
+694 
-701 VTVIS
+701 
-706 PHVLQDNNL
+706 
-715 GEAWLAHG
+715 
-723 DAKVQVLN
+723 
-731 IQSNAFNNA
+731 
-740 GITNLVLNAAP
+740 
-751 DLAVGE
+751 
-757 GAFLNLPNLKTVTYL
+757 
-772 GPVVNKDAF
+772 PV
-781 AAVLASATAAA
+781 
-792 PVTVYASTFLG
+792 
-803 WDKADYLDAPTADE
+803 
-817 RANAPDGARIL
+817 R
-828 GVWRGPGGTAPL
+828 
-840 AWVCH
+840 
-845 RPSPFDPKR
+845 
-854 TVFLLR
+854 